1 MNSNPTNGKEPG
13 KGMKQRKEKKPVAT
27 TKQRKPTKNEKPSR
41 PLSAYN
47 VFFKEERVK
56 WLAESSDNTTNQQ
69 KFTQL
74 GYEMGQRW
82 KKLSAAEK
90 LKYEKIAQED
100 VKRYQKEMEQY
111 EQKASPK
118 KASKTKSPQKS
129 LKESKEKVGKT
140 PAATTPSSVDAME
153 AARRV
158 VNAPSPATR
167 DPQGLMIQQLLA
179 SQQGA
184 PLGQQQQQQIPLQ
197 VNEREAILRQ
207 LQLQELASR
216 SQLSQHLPGNPLV
229 GYPNNQYLGALSGG
243 GGMLPGLEQ
252 QLLIQ
257 RLRDQELRSQLA
269 SLERGLT
276 AQPFAPLSN
285 LDLLALQASSQP
297 VNHPPSSFSDSE
309 LLANMSVREKLQL
322 LMQLNQQGY

>member
-1 MNSNPTNGKEPG
+1 MNSNPTNGKDSG
-13 KGMKQRKEKKPVAT
+13 KAVKQRKEKKPVAT
-27 TKQRKPTKNEKPSR
+27 PKQRKPTKNEKPAR

-56 WLAESSDNTTNQQ
+56 WLAEAPDNTQN

-90 LKYEKIAQED
+90 LKYEKIAKED

-118 KASKTKSPQKS
+118 KAKVAKTKSPQKS
-129 LKESKEKVGKT
+129 PKETKKEVEKT
-140 PAATTPSSVDAME
+140 PVATTPSSAD

-167 DPQGLMIQQLLA
+167 DPQELMLQQLLA

-184 PLGQQQQQQIPLQ
+184 PLGPQQPQIPLQ
-197 VNEREAILRQ
+197 LNEREAILRL

-216 SQLSQHLPGNPLV
+216 SQLSQLMPSNPLV
-229 GYPNNQYLGALSGG
+229 GYPPNQYLGALSGG
-243 GGMLPGLEQ
+243 GAMLPGLEQ

-257 RLRDQELRSQLA
+257 RLRDQELRSQIA

-276 AQPFAPLSN
+276 AQPFPPLSN

-297 VNHPPSSFSDSE
+297 QPPSLSDSE

>member
-1 MNSNPTNGKEPG
+1 MEHTTINTSNPTNGKDSG
-13 KGMKQRKEKKPVAT
+13 KAVKQRKEKKPVAT
-27 TKQRKPTKNEKPSR
+27 SKQRQPTKNEKPSR

-56 WLAESSDNTTNQQ
+56 WLAESSHNTQQ
-69 KFTQL
+69 KFTQM

-111 EQKASPK
+111 EKKASPK
-118 KASKTKSPQKS
+118 KASKTKSPQKAP
-129 LKESKEKVGKT
+129 KETKKEVEKAPV
-140 PAATTPSSVDAME
+140 ATAPSSSD

-158 VNAPSPATR
+158 VNVPSPAIR
-167 DPQGLMIQQLLA
+167 DPQELMIQQLLA
-179 SQQGA
+179 SQQGV
-184 PLGQQQQQQIPLQ
+184 PLGQQQPQIPIQLH
-197 VNEREAILRQ
+197 EREAILRQ

-216 SQLSQHLPGNPLV
+216 SQLSQLVPGNPLM
-229 GYPNNQYLGALSGG
+229 GYPTNQYLGALSGG
-243 GGMLPGLEQ
+243 GAMLPGLEQ

-257 RLRDQELRSQLA
+257 RLRDQELRSQIA

-297 VNHPPSSFSDSE
+297 QPPSLSDSE

-322 LMQLNQQGY
+322 LMQLNQQGF